1 MTDDPCLD
9 GRTWL
14 RAHLIAMRAEPVNWL
29 VRDGIEGGTLAL
41 WAGINAAIEATEAA
55 VEAPAVMV
63 AAVRAVVSN
72 DGRLIR
78 LTVYR
83 EARAVAAV
91 TLAPRRAVALAGEL
105 IAAALPKLRAP

>member
-1 MTDDPCLD
+1 M
-9 GRTWL
+9 
-14 RAHLIAMRAEPVNWL
+14 NWL
-29 VRDGIEGGTLAL
+29 VRDGIDGGTLAL
-41 WAGINAAIEATEAA
+41 WAGISAAIEATEVS
-55 VEAPAVMV
+55 VEAPADMV
-63 AAVRAVVSN
+63 AAGRAVVSD

-91 TLAPRRAVALAGEL
+91 TLAPRRVVALAGEL